1 MAGMTRRILIT
12 SGLCAVLC
20 AGVLVEA
27 RQDLTKA
34 EADSMEQKLSQILVN
49 SEQATPRSPGA
60 PVPRRTSFTEREVNA
75 YLRYNGQAQVPVGI
89 VDPHITIADGGQLDA
104 RATVD
109 LDAVRTSKERGLL
122 DPGRYLLTGRLEVHL
137 VGVLHAAH
145 GQGTFDLGSATLGGV
160 PLPRS
165 LLQELVT
172 YYSKTPET
180 PDGVSLD
187 KPFDLP
193 AAIQAVETR
202 RGAATVVQ

>member
-1 MAGMTRRILIT
+1 MTRRILMA
-12 SGLCAVLC
+12 SGLCAVL
-20 AGVLVEA
+20 ASSVLVHA

-34 EADSMEQKLSQILVN
+34 EADSMEHKLSQILVN
-49 SEQATPRSPGA
+49 GEQPPPRAPGA
-60 PVPRRTSFTEREVNA
+60 AVPRRTSFTEREVNA
-75 YLRYNGQAQVPVGI
+75 YLRFNGKAQVPVGI
-89 VDPHITIADGGQLDA
+89 VDPYITIADAGGVDG
-104 RATVD
+104 RAIVD

-122 DPGRYLLTGRLEVHL
+122 DPGRYLLTGRLEVHI
-137 VGVLHAAH
+137 VGTIHAEK

-172 YYSKTPET
+172 YYSRTPDT

-187 KPFDLP
+187 KPFELP
-193 AAIQAVETR
+193 AAIQSVETR